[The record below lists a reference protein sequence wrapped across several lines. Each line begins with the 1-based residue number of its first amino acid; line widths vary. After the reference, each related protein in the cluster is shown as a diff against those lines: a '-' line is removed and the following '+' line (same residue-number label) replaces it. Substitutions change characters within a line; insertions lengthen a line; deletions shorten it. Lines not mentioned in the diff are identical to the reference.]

1 MTMQPISHNPFVL
14 SFVLLAIWQTGTC
27 GSGHS
32 KPTVQ
37 TQKVATGTWGGQNVQ
52 LEVTQVGA
60 QIRFSCAH
68 GKIEQS
74 LTVDAEGRFS
84 VNGTFVAEAMGP
96 TREDNPPKSRP
107 ATYSGTVRDQ
117 TMTFKVTV
125 ADSKEE
131 GGTFELTHGEP
142 GHIRRCH

>member
-1 MTMQPISHNPFVL
+1 MHPVSHNPFVL
-14 SFVLLAIWQTGTC
+14 SLILLALWQTGTC
-27 GSGHS
+27 GSSHP
-32 KPTVQ
+32 KATL
-37 TQKVATGTWGGQNVQ
+37 QKQQVATGRWGGQNVQ

-60 QIRFSCAH
+60 QIRFSCAT

-74 LTVDAEGRFS
+74 LTLDAEGRFS

-107 ATYSGTVRDQ
+107 ATYSGAVRDKS
-117 TMTFKVTV
+117 MTLSVTV
-125 ADSKEE
+125 TGSKQE
-131 GGTFELTHGEP
+131 GGTFELTQGEP

>member
-1 MTMQPISHNPFVL
+1 MQLISHNPYVL
-14 SFVLLAIWQTGTC
+14 SLVLLALWQTGTC
-27 GSGHS
+27 RSGHS
-32 KPTVQ
+32 ISTLQK
-37 TQKVATGTWGGQNVQ
+37 QKVATGTWGGQNVQ

-74 LTVDAEGRFS
+74 IMLDAEGRFS

-96 TREDNPPKSRP
+96 TRDDNPPKSRD
-107 ATYSGTVRDQ
+107 ATYSGTVRDKS
-117 TMTFKVTV
+117 MTFTVTV
-125 ADSKEE
+125 TGDKEE